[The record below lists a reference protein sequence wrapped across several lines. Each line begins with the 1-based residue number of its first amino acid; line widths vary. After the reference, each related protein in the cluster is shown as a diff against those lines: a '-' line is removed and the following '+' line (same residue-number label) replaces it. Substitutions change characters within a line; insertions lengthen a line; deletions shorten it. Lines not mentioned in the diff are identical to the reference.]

1 VDGRMSKKYEI
12 IIVGGERMLIS
23 YSTFEQRLHEIKLR
37 FGAHRAIV
45 ESKRECAL
53 IKAALNI

>member
-1 VDGRMSKKYEI
+1 MNEQYEM

-23 YSTFEQRLHEIKLR
+23 YSTFEQRAKEIKLR
-37 FGAHRAIV
+37 EDAHKAIT

-53 IKAALNI
+53 IRAAING